1 MILITP
7 VGRWHLLS
15 KLYSNKFSVLDFE
28 YYNVFEN
35 FSFYEAYSEGKNISD
50 EILNISFRKDFS
62 LIKWTHSKDSA
73 TVLFSLGV
81 HSAVRN
87 HPNRGSV
94 AAAAKS
100 LQSCSTLCD
109 PKLRCPWDF
118 SRQEHWS
125 GVPLPSPNRHFTARK
140 TYLSVSC
147 YVSYTESRNSVA
159 SPITYFT
166 SASSNNNYLAIL
178 FSIINWSK
186 NLPFTRK

>member
-1 MILITP
+1 M
-7 VGRWHLLS
+7 
-15 KLYSNKFSVLDFE
+15 DFE

-87 HPNRGSV
+87 HPNRGSA

-109 PKLRCPWDF
+109 PRLRCPWDF
-118 SRQEHWS
+118 PGKNT
-125 GVPLPSPNRHFTARK
+125 GVGYHCLLRTD
-140 TYLSVSC
+140 
-147 YVSYTESRNSVA
+147 
-159 SPITYFT
+159 T
-166 SASSNNNYLAIL
+166 SQLEKLTFQFHAMCLTLKAEIV
-178 FSIINWSK
+178 
-186 NLPFTRK
+186 